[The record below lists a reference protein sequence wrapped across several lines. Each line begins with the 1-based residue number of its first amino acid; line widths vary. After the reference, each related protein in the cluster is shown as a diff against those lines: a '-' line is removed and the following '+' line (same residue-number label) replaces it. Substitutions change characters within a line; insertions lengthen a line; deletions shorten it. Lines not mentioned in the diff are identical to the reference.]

1 MQDFKEFYHARI
13 AWNQGQQPKVDEGK
27 EEYIMKKGQFTR
39 KVDGKTADK
48 MKRQGWKLVAKEGIK
63 IKESFAVFEAK
74 MTPDQLKKREKIAKA
89 IQRDNPDMPMDKKMA
104 IATKAAMNEKASQGM
119 FVVVQGSKYKVLGQ
133 FKDKKK
139 AIDLMKK
146 NPKSKTIQIGKSATV
161 DGKPVDV
168 KVGDEMSYTRFKL
181 STKIKESFTIS
192 EGRGPKIK
200 DIKRKFKREI
210 EKFQKG
216 GDLDWKAENAL
227 LAWALEY
234 TNDIKTDDADEMDD
248 WLMDK
253 IADKKSFDKLKESLD
268 EALSDA
274 EKKKRLA
281 MIKKAVEKIDKKNMA
296 KAKKDAMAMMKS
308 SGMFDESSASWAKSL
323 DDIAKKRQLD
333 KISDKD
339 KATLMKIAAMLA
351 KEKK

>member
-63 IKESFAVFEAK
+63 IKESFALF
-74 MTPDQLKKREKIAKA
+74 
-89 IQRDNPDMPMDKKMA
+89 
-104 IATKAAMNEKASQGM
+104 
-119 FVVVQGSKYKVLGQ
+119 
-133 FKDKKK
+133 
-139 AIDLMKK
+139 
-146 NPKSKTIQIGKSATV
+146 
-161 DGKPVDV
+161 
-168 KVGDEMSYTRFKL
+168 
-181 STKIKESFTIS
+181 

-296 KAKKDAMAMMKS
+296 KAKKDAMAMMKA